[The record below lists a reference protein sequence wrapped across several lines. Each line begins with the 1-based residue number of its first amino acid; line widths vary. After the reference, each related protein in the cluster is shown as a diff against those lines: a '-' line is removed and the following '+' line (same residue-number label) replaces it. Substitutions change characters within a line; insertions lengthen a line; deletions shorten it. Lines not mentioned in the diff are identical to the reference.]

1 LRRLTEENVVGQLE
15 HLRTLPTVAAALASG
30 QLRIHGWV
38 YDIEH
43 ADLKAFDA
51 QHGRFVQIEPGNA
64 GFPEATPHAR
74 FSVPTQSA
82 A

>member
-1 LRRLTEENVVGQLE
+1 
-15 HLRTLPTVAAALASG
+15 
-30 QLRIHGWV
+30 
-38 YDIEH
+38 
-43 ADLKAFDA
+43 
-51 QHGRFVQIEPGNA
+51 VQIEPGNA